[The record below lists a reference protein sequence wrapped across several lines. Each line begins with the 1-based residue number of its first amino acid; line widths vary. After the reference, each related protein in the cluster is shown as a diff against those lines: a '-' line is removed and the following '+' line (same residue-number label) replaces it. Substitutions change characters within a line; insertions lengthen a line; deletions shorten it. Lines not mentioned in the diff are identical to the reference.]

1 LGHIFYS
8 EVLGL
13 LPLGCSSPPCV
24 VYRGAV
30 VLLIW
35 RSVPSVVHMDPCSLF
50 GVNVSVPCGSRKVGL
65 WCDLGSCSVQ
75 LHLSSY
81 RLRHLPARVAIH
93 PIRALPYPFGVW
105 VTVET
110 LVLRSPQLELT
121 GPTSQRGHIQGCT
134 RGCTIVFVRDLLI
147 LCVRSRRGLAM
158 TRLVA
163 VDVGQQ
169 RWHGFLPCGSTWWEL
184 GRLPCPIDLLGGN
197 LVALPASQT
206 CSVEV
211 WSFTPRLANSL
222 GGDLVVRLAP
232 QTCLVGYLVVH
243 PAPQTRST
251 RTWSFVPPR
260 RLDRQMGQKEVMGLT
275 LGTPFLGT

>member
-1 LGHIFYS
+1 MFI
-8 EVLGL
+8 
-13 LPLGCSSPPCV
+13 
-24 VYRGAV
+24 
-30 VLLIW
+30 
-35 RSVPSVVHMDPCSLF
+35 
-50 GVNVSVPCGSRKVGL
+50 
-65 WCDLGSCSVQ
+65 
-75 LHLSSY
+75 
-81 RLRHLPARVAIH
+81 
-93 PIRALPYPFGVW
+93 
-105 VTVET
+105 
-110 LVLRSPQLELT
+110 
-121 GPTSQRGHIQGCT
+121 
-134 RGCTIVFVRDLLI
+134 RDLLVMY
-147 LCVRSRRGLAM
+147 VRFGRGLAVM
-158 TRLVA
+158 LRVA
-163 VDVGQQ
+163 ADVGQQ
-169 RWHGFLPCGSTWWEL
+169 RLPRFLSCGSTWRKL